1 MTGAE
6 ILVFDPRT
14 PLHRTEPRALGRHDP
29 IGVLDVGTTKM
40 CCLIARRR
48 PGGHLEILGAGYQ
61 LAEGLRA
68 GEIVDTDAAEAS
80 ILAVVHEAEQQA
92 KETLREVVLGIAAG
106 RPRSERASV
115 ELELEGRAVTGDDLS
130 QLLAHARA
138 EARVEGR
145 ETLHALPLKVTLD
158 GGQPLQDPR
167 GMTGRH
173 LRLEAH
179 LVQVAAAPLHNLI
192 AAVERCH
199 LEVAAVV
206 AAPYAAGLGSLSRDE
221 LAQGAL
227 VLDLGGGVTGV
238 ARFADGCLHGIHTV
252 PLGGRHV
259 TRDLA
264 FGLSTGWPQA
274 ERLKTLYGSVLA
286 RAGDAHQRLEIA
298 GLGDPA
304 DPPQQII
311 SRARLT
317 EIMRPRVE
325 EIFQLVRARLI
336 EADLPLL
343 GRRLVLTGGGSMIE
357 GAVELA
363 EEVFGMP
370 ARLGRA
376 APLEGRLEVA
386 GLPGGTTAA
395 GLLRWASEDD
405 GGLTFWSLRPNR
417 IRTVGLAKISQWLRE
432 NF

>member
-6 ILVFDPRT
+6 VVR
-14 PLHRTEPRALGRHDP
+14 LHRPEPRPIGRHDP

-40 CCLIARRR
+40 CCLVARHR
-48 PGGHLEILGAGYQ
+48 PGGRLEVRGAGYQ

-68 GEIVDTDAAEAS
+68 GEIVDAEAAEAS

-92 KETLREVVLGIAAG
+92 RETLREVVLGISAG
-106 RPRSERASV
+106 RPRSVRTVV
-115 ELELEGRAVTGDDLS
+115 ELDLEGRAVTGDDLARA
-130 QLLAHARA
+130 LAHARA
-138 EARVEGR
+138 QARTDGR
-145 ETLHALPLKVTLD
+145 ETLHALPFKITLD
-158 GGQPLQDPR
+158 GGQPLSDPR
-167 GMTGRH
+167 GMFGRQ
-173 LRLEAH
+173 LRLEAQ
-179 LVQVAAAPLHNLI
+179 LVQVAAAPLHNLV

-199 LEVAAVV
+199 LEVQAVV
-206 AAPYAAGLGSLSRDE
+206 AAPYAAGLGSLSADE
-221 LAQGAL
+221 LMLGAL
-227 VLDLGGGVTGV
+227 ALDLGGGVTGV
-238 ARFADGCLHGIHTV
+238 ARFADGRLQDIHTV

-274 ERLKTLYGSVLA
+274 ERLKTLYGSVLS
-286 RAGDAHQRLEIA
+286 RSGDAQQQLEVS
-298 GLGDPA
+298 GFGDPA
-304 DPPQQII
+304 DPPRQIV

-325 EIFQLVRARLI
+325 EILQLVRARLA
-336 EADLPLL
+336 ESELPVL
-343 GRRLVLTGGGSMIE
+343 GRRLVLTGGGSMLE
-357 GAVELA
+357 GMVELA

-370 ARLGRA
+370 ARRGRA
-376 APLEGRLEVA
+376 LPLDGRLEIA

-395 GLLRWASEDD
+395 GLLRWANEDD

-417 IRTVGLAKISQWLRE
+417 IRTVRLAKISQWLRE